1 MIQPTIVCSNRFQ
14 VLAAEEDEPGH
25 TVVVGDSIVR
35 RQDTEFCGRM
45 PHKRRLFCIPGAGID
60 DVVAAVDQ
68 VSTDTA
74 DNALFILHAGTNDIR
89 TTRSEELLEKYR
101 RLIQQYKTKSSN
113 ILISGVLP
121 RIKTSNV
128 FYSRAFSLNSR
139 LRSLCREYD
148 VNFVNMWDGFYNQTD
163 LFQKDGLHLSSVGA
177 ARFGRLLN
185 EAVKVCWAKNGARTE

>member
-1 MIQPTIVCSNRFQ
+1 M
-14 VLAAEEDEPGH
+14 LAAEEDEPGH

-35 RQDTEFCGRM
+35 RQVTEFCGRV
-45 PHKRRLFCIPGAGID
+45 PHKRRLFCIPGASVD
-60 DVVAAVDQ
+60 DVIAAVDQ

-74 DNALFILHAGTNDIR
+74 DNTLFVLHAGTNDIR
-89 TTRSEELLEKYR
+89 TTRSEELLNKYR

-121 RIKTSNV
+121 RIEADNV

-139 LRSLCREYD
+139 LRSLCREHD
-148 VNFVNMWDGFYNQTD
+148 VSFVDTWNDFYNQTD
-163 LFQKDGLHLSSVGA
+163 MFQRDGLHLSGVGA

-185 EAVKVCWAKNGARTE
+185 EAVKACWAKNGARTE